1 MKFLILFMTI
11 ALAGCSQNTG
21 FWGPVLE
28 VSPPNSVMGRF
39 DVIVSTGRLL
49 TKPEQDGTEL
59 EIDVIA
65 MTNDQYCKE
74 KWFEYDLSNYFDAG
88 GNILRDGAPIW
99 RATFNSNENTQ
110 TLSEDNPIWSVW
122 ESTNATHLIIIAGE
136 VNEGS
141 SGDDSR
147 RLVIP
152 LDRSRW
158 LENEIEIR
166 LMGSGLVL
174 RSRRLPPWPGQPREQ
189 FKHY

>member
-1 MKFLILFMTI
+1 MTF

-65 MTNDQYCKE
+65 MTNNQYCKE

-88 GNILRDGAPIW
+88 GNILRDGAPI
-99 RATFNSNENTQ
+99 
-110 TLSEDNPIWSVW
+110 
-122 ESTNATHLIIIAGE
+122 
-136 VNEGS
+136 
-141 SGDDSR
+141 
-147 RLVIP
+147 
-152 LDRSRW
+152 
-158 LENEIEIR
+158 
-166 LMGSGLVL
+166 
-174 RSRRLPPWPGQPREQ
+174 
-189 FKHY
+189 